1 MTDLY
6 FHDIEDGE
14 SPDAYMHMSWL
25 KNREY
30 LVPVDPDEYVRR
42 RDVCICA
49 LGEGFDPQPSDL
61 HNSWCSY
68 EPEADDE

>member
-1 MTDLY
+1 MSEPLY
-6 FHDIEDGE
+6 RIDYANAEAGHWNID
-14 SPDAYMHMSWL
+14 YLL
-25 KNREY
+25 KQGV
-30 LVPVDPDEYVRR
+30 LVKVDPDEYVRR

-68 EPEADDE
+68 EPEAGQ